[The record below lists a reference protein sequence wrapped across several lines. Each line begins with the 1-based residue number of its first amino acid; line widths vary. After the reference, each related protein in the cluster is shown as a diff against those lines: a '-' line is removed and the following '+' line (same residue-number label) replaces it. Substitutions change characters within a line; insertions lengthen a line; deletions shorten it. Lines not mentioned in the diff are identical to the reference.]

1 MRSSTSL
8 NTITITEEHTG
19 EIIRSY
25 LALQTF
31 VDLKTLQQKEENS
44 FRTVNLGNIDI
55 ALQQLKQRLES
66 CSILNQYRWLREEQ
80 CLRFNV
86 QQKLSTPID
95 SSIVLTISSSTE
107 EHELTIVFRHLSEK
121 PYIFA
126 WQLVDEEEITNS
138 SNGRKMKQNF
148 AQNN

>member
-8 NTITITEEHTG
+8 NTITITEQNTG
-19 EIIRSY
+19 DIIKSY

-31 VDLKTLQQKEENS
+31 VDLKALEQEEENP
-44 FRTVNLGNIDI
+44 FRAVNLGNIDVAI
-55 ALQQLKQRLES
+55 LQLRQRLES
-66 CSILNQYRWLREEQ
+66 CSILAQYRWLREEQ

-95 SSIVLTISSSTE
+95 SSIILTISSSTK
-107 EHELTIVFRHLSEK
+107 EHELTIVFRHLIEK

-126 WQLVDEEEITNS
+126 WQLVDEREHQHS
-138 SNGRKMKQNF
+138 SNGRKLVQNSVP
-148 AQNN
+148 NN